1 MNLYFDTVSE
11 QIAEMAA
18 GDFPLCIF
26 SKHLVSRIS
35 FRGLR
40 CQRKQ
45 SSESRY
51 PRERA
56 LKRGGVSIYLFSF
69 GWALQPIL
77 RRIL

>member
-1 MNLYFDTVSE
+1 MNLYFDTVYE

-18 GDFPLCIF
+18 GDLPLCIF

-45 SSESRY
+45 DSESRY
-51 PRERA
+51 PRERG
-56 LKRGGVSIYLFSF
+56 LKWGAVYIPFSF
-69 GWALQPIL
+69 GCALHPI
-77 RRIL
+77 RKRIL